1 MNGTGIPTTA
11 NWTTQRRSL
20 RKSGR
25 RQLHLFVGQRL
36 SLQSP
41 ERPVRINGFLPE
53 RNISMETE
61 TEKPDSAQEAVQK
74 PLKVYRV
81 LLFRSETYSYSYYV
95 PAESLEQAE
104 AFTKTDCFSELET
117 CIDIRDRIDEGNTE
131 WEVIDIEET
140 NRQVK
145 NTDWD
150 YYDDV
155 VETLAG

>member
-1 MNGTGIPTTA
+1 
-11 NWTTQRRSL
+11 
-20 RKSGR
+20 
-25 RQLHLFVGQRL
+25 
-36 SLQSP
+36 
-41 ERPVRINGFLPE
+41 
-53 RNISMETE
+53 METE